1 MKRLIPWIITGVL
14 ALSAGVYLL
23 LCVLADTE
31 HMLPGTVVN
40 GVSLGHMTLEEATD
54 TLKKKETKKENESAR
69 LLVAFEGKSYTVE
82 IGNALELDCEAA
94 AKKAFSKSRAKFP
107 VRGFLW
113 IKSALLG
120 NHVQY
125 PPAVKDTDA
134 LHQTIADSGLL
145 DAGTTVQT
153 TYQTEGDRLIFTIG
167 TAGEDVDEEAL
178 AEKIRTAVKDDDYE
192 NVIACPDK
200 HGEVMPVDLDRV
212 YEDIH
217 IEAANATLDPENNY
231 AIVEAVTGVS
241 FDREAAQA
249 ALDGAEEG
257 STVAVDLIYT
267 EPEIDAQNLA
277 DHLFTDTLSSFT
289 TKVSGTQNRLI
300 NVALATEKCNGS
312 IVISGGVFSFNNTVG
327 EQTEATGF
335 KTANGI
341 LDGQIVQVYGGGICQ
356 VSSNIFAAALFANLG
371 IVERW
376 EHDYVSGYIAAGVD
390 AAVAWDAL
398 DLKIANTRSYPVR
411 IDAVYADGS
420 LTVNIVGTKTEETP
434 VEIETKI
441 LDNAAPGTLAVET
454 YRKVFNAD
462 KSQVFV
468 EKVAD
473 STYIN

>member
-14 ALSAGVYLL
+14 ALSAGGYLL

-31 HMLPGTVVN
+31 HMLPGTIVN
-40 GVSLGHMTLEEATD
+40 GVSIGRMTLEEATD
-54 TLKKKETKKENESAR
+54 TLKKETKKGDKSAK

-94 AKKAFSKSRAKFP
+94 AEEALQKSRVKFP
-107 VRGFLW
+107 LRGLFL
-113 IKSALLG
+113 IKSVLPRG
-120 NHVQY
+120 HIQY
-125 PPAVKDTDA
+125 PSDIKDTDA
-134 LHQTIADSGLL
+134 LHQAIANSGLL

-153 TYQTEGDRLIFTIG
+153 VYQTEGNQLVFTIG

-178 AEKIRTAVKDDDYE
+178 TKKIRAAVKDDDYE
-192 NVIACPDK
+192 NVIACPDR
-200 HGEVMPVDLDRV
+200 HGEVKPVDLDRV
-212 YEDIH
+212 YEEIH
-217 IEAANATLDPENNY
+217 IEAANATLDPENHY
-231 AIVEAVTGVS
+231 AIVEAVTGVA
-241 FDREAAQA
+241 FDKEAAQA
-249 ALDGAEEG
+249 ALDSAAEG

-267 EPEIDAQNLA
+267 EPEISAQNLRE
-277 DHLFTDTLSSFT
+277 HLFTDVLSSFT
-289 TKVSGTQNRLI
+289 TKVNGTENRLI

-312 IVISGGVFSFNNTVG
+312 ILISGGVFSFNDTVG

-335 KTANGI
+335 KTANGT
-341 LDGQIVQVYGGGICQ
+341 LDGQVVQVYGGGICQ

-376 EHDYVSGYIAAGVD
+376 EHDYVSSYIAAGVD
-390 AAVAWDAL
+390 AAVAWNTL

-420 LTVNIVGTKTEETP
+420 LTVNIVGTKTEEMP
-434 VEIETKI
+434 VEIETKT

-473 STYIN
+473 SVYIN